1 MASNPAFNRIEK
13 DAQDGY
19 AGFGGPGAAPSSSQP
34 PARPLLPA

>member
-19 AGFGGPGAAPSSSQP
+19 AGFGGQSGPSSSLLP
-34 PARPLLPA
+34 PARPPPPA